1 MLEGLLLVQGPDDP
15 FSAQEL
21 LMDITVKNCSGVY
34 TKGKTQVF
42 FRMCTNSSLFS
53 SLRLQAVEE
62 FQSNSAFHTASYS
75 L

>member
-34 TKGKTQVF
+34 TKGKTKFSFCGVQ
-42 FRMCTNSSLFS
+42 TLLSSAL
-53 SLRLQAVEE
+53 
-62 FQSNSAFHTASYS
+62 
-75 L
+75 

>member
-1 MLEGLLLVQGPDDP
+1 MVQVPDDL

-42 FRMCTNSSLFS
+42 FQHSRTSGGGRVSG
-53 SLRLQAVEE
+53 
-62 FQSNSAFHTASYS
+62 
-75 L
+75 